1 MRVQHILIQ
10 LALLLL
16 IIAGCGA
23 GSIDPAYQAL
33 VEQESSLPVAGEMGV
48 GDRFQLSV
56 HGQGELSGEF
66 SVSNEGD
73 INYPYLGRLTVL
85 GKTCSQIEEMIT
97 KGLGDGYIQNPSVRC
112 SITEFNSK
120 RIYIFG
126 AVGSPGSYP
135 YRSNLS
141 IIEGIALAGGFAE
154 RASSNGTKLSRVI
167 NGTEIQVRVPL
178 QDIVEGK
185 SRNIRLLP
193 SDIIF
198 VPETAY

>member
-1 MRVQHILIQ
+1 MRNALYPILAF
-10 LALLLL
+10 LVFLTA
-16 IIAGCGA
+16 ACGM
-23 GSIDPAYQAL
+23 GSVDPAYEAL
-33 VEQESSLPVAGEMGV
+33 VEQESSMPIAGEMGV

-66 SVSNEGD
+66 TVSNEGT
-73 INYPYLGRLTVL
+73 INYPYLGRLDVV
-85 GKTCSQIEEMIT
+85 GKTCSQIEEFIT
-97 KGLGDGYIQNPSVRC
+97 GGLADGYLQNPSVRC

-126 AVGSPGSYP
+126 AVAAAGTYP
-135 YRSNLS
+135 YRTNLS
-141 IIEGIALAGGFAE
+141 IIEAIALAGGFAP
-154 RASSNGTKLSRVI
+154 RASSNGTKLSRMI

-193 SDIIF
+193 GDIIF

>member
-1 MRVQHILIQ
+1 MQTAIYT
-10 LALLLL
+10 LLVVFFLL
-16 IIAGCGA
+16 TGCGL
-23 GSIDPAYQAL
+23 GSVDPAYEAL
-33 VEQESSLPVAGEMGV
+33 VEQESSIPVAGEMGV

-56 HGQGELSGEF
+56 HGQGGLSGEF
-66 SVSNEGD
+66 TVSNEGT
-73 INYPYLGRLTVL
+73 INYPYLGRLDVE
-85 GKTCSQIEEMIT
+85 GKTCSQIEELIT
-97 KGLGDGYIQNPSVRC
+97 GGLADGYLQSPSVRC

-126 AVGSPGSYP
+126 AVGAAGTYP

-141 IIEGIALAGGFAE
+141 IIEAIALAGGFAP
-154 RASSNGTKLSRVI
+154 RASSNGTKLSRMI

-193 SDIIF
+193 GDIIF